1 MRRNSMM
8 LIFVVVILSAANVAH
23 ATINKIV
30 DDGICRTRTCTPA
43 NPYPLLLGKTA
54 TVTLQGQFVDLAT
67 AVEITGP
74 AGVSAASVGTASSS
88 KTITLTVTSNAAPGV
103 RTVKLRYLVETNGPD
118 TFTVVVLR
126 GGVINNVTFP
136 APTAPFRTLD
146 VTITGTNLD
155 NATFYSKRT
164 GSGGEF
170 STGGTYLSNATQV
183 FLTYTGRRGSEL
195 NMRISEILRVSDNAG
210 RGACE
215 FDARYCYQKAS
226 GGADI
231 SISAVGP
238 NFVFRVH
245 FVDGNGTTLWDSQ
258 QKVVEENVLRIV
270 VTLKE
275 AAKSGGETVFWQITP
290 ATSFV
295 SAAGSGTTYSSSG
308 VNSVTVAGGQTVKE
322 LLVKLDRLPAGC
334 PSQGCVG
341 QVQAKT
347 QAQAGYVIQTFQMIP
362 GTISSPTNIPRIP

>member
-1 MRRNSMM
+1 MRRNSML
-8 LIFVVVILSAANVAH
+8 LIFVVVVLSAASVTQ
-23 ATINKIV
+23 ATINTIV

-67 AVEITGP
+67 AVEVTGP

-88 KTITLTVTSNAAPGV
+88 KTIRLTVTSNAAPGV

-118 TFTVVVLR
+118 TFTVVVLH
-126 GGVINNVTFP
+126 GGVINNVTVP
-136 APTAPFRTLD
+136 TPTAPFTSLE
-146 VTITGTNLD
+146 VTIDGTNLD
-155 NATFYSKRT
+155 NASFYSRRT
-164 GSGGEF
+164 GLGGEF
-170 STGGTYLSNATQV
+170 GAFGTYLSTPTKV
-183 FLTYTGRRGSEL
+183 FLIYSTGAL
-195 NMRISEILRVSDNAG
+195 NMRVSEVLRVFDRAG
-210 RGACE
+210 GQACE

-238 NFVFRVH
+238 NFVVRVH
-245 FVDGNGTTLWDSQ
+245 FVDGNGRTLWDSQ
-258 QKVVEENVLRIV
+258 RKVIEENILRIV

-275 AAKSGGETVFWQITP
+275 PAKSGGETVFWQITP

-295 SAAGSGTTYSSSG
+295 SAVGSGTTYSSSG
-308 VNSVTVAGGQTVKE
+308 VNSVTVAGGQISKE
-322 LLVKLDRLPAGC
+322 LFVKLDRLPSGC
-334 PSQGCVG
+334 PAQGCVG

-347 QAQAGYVIQTFQMIP
+347 QAQAQYVIETFQMIP
-362 GTISSPTNIPRIP
+362 GTISSPTNVPRIP